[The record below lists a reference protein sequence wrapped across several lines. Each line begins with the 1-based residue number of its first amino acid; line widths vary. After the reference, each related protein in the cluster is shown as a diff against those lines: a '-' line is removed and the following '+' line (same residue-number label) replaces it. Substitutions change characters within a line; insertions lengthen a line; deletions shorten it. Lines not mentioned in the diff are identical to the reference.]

1 MKRCVIVGSTPD
13 WDSEVSFVILPTGKF
28 HDISMPQCL
37 HLSSKDNNSI
47 CGGLNGKNLSREH
60 SF

>member
-1 MKRCVIVGSTPD
+1 MKQCVIVGSTPD
-13 WDSEVSFVILPTGKF
+13 WDSEVSFMILPTGRF

-47 CGGLNGKNLSREH
+47 HGGLNGKHLSREH